1 MAACPASGT
10 GFQPVMTG
18 KMSVPP
24 GFQAGQ
30 AAIKKYFRDKIMTI
44 YDLIIIGG
52 GPAGLTAG
60 IYAKRARLNT
70 LLVEK
75 GALGGQIAVTDVI
88 ENYPGFPSISGWE
101 LMERFEK
108 HAAHFGLE
116 IRQAEVFAIEEMV
129 EYKLLKISDG
139 DLSARAVIV
148 ATGAKPK
155 YIGVPGEKELIGK
168 GVSYCATCDGPFFK
182 GQDVLIVGGGDTAI
196 KEAVYLSK
204 IASRVYITHRRDQ
217 LRAEKIIQEKVFSIP
232 NIEILWSTV
241 ITEIK
246 GINGVE
252 KVVLENL
259 KGDSIRELD
268 VTGVF
273 IFIGINPNTDFVN
286 IDKDKNGYIMTN
298 QNMETSVKGIFAA
311 GDCRNTPLRQV
322 STAVGDGATAAFMAE
337 KYIEEM
343 Q

>member
-1 MAACPASGT
+1 M
-10 GFQPVMTG
+10 
-18 KMSVPP
+18 
-24 GFQAGQ
+24 
-30 AAIKKYFRDKIMTI
+30 

-155 YIGVPGEKELIGK
+155 YIGVPGEKEFIGK

-273 IFIGINPNTDFVN
+273 IFIGVNPNTDFVN

-298 QNMETSVKGIFAA
+298 QSMETSVKGIFAA

-343 Q
+343 QQGNIHGI